1 MTRKTADLL
10 IVGAGSAGCVLAARL
25 SAAGLRI
32 LLIEAGGEP
41 TDPRIADPAAWGLL
55 QGSAVDWAY
64 ETVPQPGM
72 AGRIHPCPRGRVV
85 GGSSAIH
92 AMGHMRG
99 HPSDIDAWAA
109 AGATGWDW
117 AALRPYF
124 ERCETS
130 PFAPEP
136 GYGGSGPMQLMQP
149 PAPHPLSLA
158 HIQAGIDVGLSPIR
172 DHNGPCMAGPTLN
185 TMTIRDG
192 KRLSVADAYLTAE
205 VRARPNLSVQT
216 GIEVDRLT
224 FDADGRANGIKGRRE
239 GQQIT
244 LNALAGVVLA
254 AGSIGSPAIL
264 MRSGLGPA
272 AALLKLGIPL
282 RHDLPGVGQN
292 LQDHL
297 LSAGNVYTARRLVP
311 PTGTQ
316 HSEAMTYI
324 AAADAAPDAAPELVV
339 GICTLPIVSDG
350 LVPSNPAVPHGE
362 GYTLMF
368 GITHPRS
375 RGSVMLT
382 SADPA
387 APPQIDPRY
396 LTAPEDRDHFVQA
409 MDWARRIGAAP
420 GYDAWRGHEVF
431 PQPHDLEDDAAK
443 LAFIERAAITHHHPV
458 GTCRMGSDRDAV
470 VRPDLSVPGVSGLYV
485 VDGSI
490 LPTLTTGPV
499 NAAILAVAERASDIL
514 ARATGR

>member
-1 MTRKTADLL
+1 MTNEVADLL
-10 IVGAGSAGCVLAARL
+10 IIGAGSAGCVLAARL
-25 SAAGLRI
+25 SSVGLRI

-55 QGSAVDWAY
+55 QGTAVDWAY
-64 ETVPQPGM
+64 QTVPQPGI

-124 ERCETS
+124 ERSETS

-136 GYGGSGPMQLMQP
+136 GYGGSGPMHLMQP
-149 PAPHPLSLA
+149 PTPHPLSLA

-172 DHNGPCMAGPTLN
+172 DHNGPCMTGPTLN
-185 TMTIRDG
+185 TMTIHDG

-224 FDADGRANGIKGRRE
+224 FDADGSTNGIVGRRE
-239 GQQIT
+239 GQQVT
-244 LNALAGVVLA
+244 LNARAGVVLA

-264 MRSGLGPA
+264 MRSGVGPA
-272 AALLKLGIPL
+272 ATLSELGISL
-282 RHDLPGVGQN
+282 RRDLPGVGRN

-297 LSAGNVYTARRLVP
+297 LSAGNVYTARKSVP

-316 HSEAMTYI
+316 HSEALTYI
-324 AAADAAPDAAPELVV
+324 AAIDSASGAAPELVV

-350 LVPSNPAVPHGE
+350 LVPPDPPVPNGE
-362 GYTLMF
+362 GYTIMF

-375 RGSVMLT
+375 RGSMTLT
-382 SADPA
+382 SADPSV
-387 APPQIDPRY
+387 PPQIDPCY
-396 LTAPEDRDHFVQA
+396 LTSSEDRNHFVQA
-409 MDWARRIGAAP
+409 MDWARRIGGAP
-420 GYDAWRGHEVF
+420 GYDAWRGEEVF
-431 PQPHDLEDDAAK
+431 PDAHDVEGDAAK
-443 LAFIERAAITHHHPV
+443 LAFIERAAITHHHPI
-458 GTCRMGSDRDAV
+458 GTCRMGSDPNAV
-470 VRPDLSVPGVSGLYV
+470 VWPDLSVFGVPGLYV

-514 ARATGR
+514 ARTMR

>member
-1 MTRKTADLL
+1 MTNETADLL

-25 SAAGLRI
+25 SASGLRV
-32 LLIEAGGEP
+32 LLVEAGGEP

-55 QGSAVDWAY
+55 QGSAVDWSY

-72 AGRIHPCPRGRVV
+72 AGRIHPCPRGRVI

-92 AMGHMRG
+92 AMGHMLG

-117 AALRPYF
+117 ATLRSYF

-136 GYGGSGPMQLMQP
+136 GYGGSGPMHLMQP
-149 PAPHPLSLA
+149 SVPHPLSLA

-185 TMTIRDG
+185 TMTIWDG

-205 VRARPNLSVQT
+205 VRARPNLLVET

-224 FDADGRANGIKGRRE
+224 FAADGRANGIE
-239 GQQIT
+239 GCRDGQRVT
-244 LNALAGVVLA
+244 LNARAGVVLA

-272 AALLKLGIPL
+272 ADLSKLGIRL
-282 RHDLPGVGQN
+282 RRDLPGVGRN

-297 LSAGNVYTARRLVP
+297 LSAGNVYTARQPVP
-311 PTGTQ
+311 PTSTQ
-316 HSEAMTYI
+316 YSESLTYI
-324 AAADAAPDAAPELVV
+324 AAAGAVPGAAPELVV

-350 LVPSNPAVPHGE
+350 LVPPDPPIPQGH
-362 GYTLMF
+362 GYTIMF

-375 RGSVMLT
+375 RGSVTLT
-382 SADPA
+382 SSDPNE
-387 APPQIDPRY
+387 PPQIDPCY
-396 LTAPEDRDHFVQA
+396 LTAPEDRNHFVQA
-409 MDWARRIGAAP
+409 MDWAQRIGGAP
-420 GYDAWRGHEVF
+420 GYDTWREDEIF
-431 PQPHDLEDDAAK
+431 PKAHDLEDDMAK
-443 LAFIERAAITHHHPV
+443 LAFIERAAVTHHHPI
-458 GTCRMGSDRDAV
+458 GTCRMGSDPDAV
-470 VRPDLSVPGVSGLYV
+470 VRPDLTVLGVSGLYI

-514 ARATGR
+514 ARAIR